1 MPPRAAFLLEREMAI
16 DPKQY
21 QVAEEKADKF
31 LDKLKSS
38 GFTALILVAGA
49 LVILGL
55 MLA

>member
-21 QVAEEKADKF
+21 QVAEEKADRF

-38 GFTALILVAGA
+38 GFTALILGGA
-49 LVILGL
+49 ALLILGL
-55 MLA
+55 IFA